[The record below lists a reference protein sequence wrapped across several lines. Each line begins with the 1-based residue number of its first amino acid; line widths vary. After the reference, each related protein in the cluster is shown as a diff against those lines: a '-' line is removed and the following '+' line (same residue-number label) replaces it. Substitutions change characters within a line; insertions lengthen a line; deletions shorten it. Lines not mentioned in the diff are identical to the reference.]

1 MSIQP
6 IAANVSANAPLAG
19 QKSRSSQNFRFLNL
33 PTDGSNITVTT
44 VTGITFR
51 LNKDVSHGN
60 DENIGTFSN
69 QSQFDSS
76 KVNTSDNYYIASPTS
91 ATQNFEVTF
100 TGDV

>member
-6 IAANVSANAPLAG
+6 IAANVSADAPLPG
-19 QKSRSSQNFRFLNL
+19 QKSRSSQNFRFLNV
-33 PTDGSNITVTT
+33 PGTGSKITVNT

-51 LNKDVSHGN
+51 LNKDVKGN

-69 QSQFDSS
+69 QSQFDAS
-76 KVNTSDNYYIASPTS
+76 KVNTSDSYYIAGPTS

-100 TGDV
+100 TGDI